1 MTRTPSPQLD
11 LTAQARDALR
21 AGARASRRRE
31 RGGIL
36 VGYRTQTG
44 LRIEDALLVPD
55 QTAART
61 HYLRRAKDAARVL
74 NDYLD
79 NDLDPFVGY
88 VGEWHTHPSPV
99 PPSPTD
105 RASMRLMSIRNK
117 SPVALIVAA
126 LESNHRDVQIYAMMS
141 APDPLTHRLLGRH
154 KDAAINLVTN

>member
-1 MTRTPSPQLD
+1 MTQPHSPRLD

-36 VGYRTQTG
+36 VGFRTQTG
-44 LRIEDALLVPD
+44 LHIEDALLVPD

-79 NDLDPFVGY
+79 GDTDPLVGY
-88 VGEWHTHPSPV
+88 VGEWHTHPSPL

-117 SPVALIVAA
+117 HPVALIVAA
-126 LESNHRDVQIYAMMS
+126 LQSDRQDVQIYAMIS
-141 APDPLTHRLLGRH
+141 APKPLTRRIVGRH
-154 KDAAINLVTN
+154 GDATVAL